1 MSRAINRGFDSQG
14 ILPGWIRWCENLPCQ
29 RSRSILAFASQNIP
43 PDGAISGWDRPFRPG
58 SRGAKQ
64 YAKQN
69 RKETRHTVR

>member
-14 ILPGWIRWCENLPCQ
+14 TLLGRILWCENLLCQ
-29 RSRSILAFASQNIP
+29 RSGSILAFASQHIL

-58 SRGAKQ
+58 SRGANQ